1 MPYSRPTLSKIKS
14 QIAADIQ
21 SALPGSDPLLR
32 FSNLGITGVAL
43 ANMINSLYGYLDWI
57 AKQSVPF
64 TATDEFMYAWGALK
78 NVIPIAAAKAT
89 NGSVTL
95 SGSAGTV
102 VPDQTSLAR
111 GDGATFTTQGA
122 GTIGVGGTVTVNAS
136 ADVAGS
142 AGNTATGSTMT
153 LSVAISGA
161 QSSGSVSTAFTN
173 GTDTETATSFQTR
186 MLQVYQ
192 NPPQGG
198 SQSDYVTWALEYAGV
213 TRAWCS
219 NNGFGAGTVVV
230 YVMMDVTELAH
241 DGFPQ
246 GTDGVATAETRGA
259 PATGDQLAVA
269 NLIYPLRPVT
279 ALVYVCAPIAQSVN
293 FTISGLST
301 ASAAIKSSVSAAIK
315 NVFLQ
320 FGTPLGGLV
329 DLSYIEAAI
338 AAISGT
344 AGFVITT
351 PSGNIST
358 SVGYLPVLGSITY
371 S

>member
-14 QIAADIQ
+14 QVAADIQ

-43 ANMINSLYGYLDWI
+43 ANMVNSLYGYLDWI
-57 AKQSVPF
+57 AKQAVPF

-78 NVIPIAAAKAT
+78 NVIPLAAVKAS
-89 NGSVTL
+89 N
-95 SGSAGTV
+95 GTV
-102 VPDQTSLAR
+102 TFTGTSGFVIPDQTAIAR

-122 GTIGVGGTVTVNAS
+122 GTIGGGGTVTVSAS
-136 ADVAGS
+136 ADVAGT
-142 AGNTATGSTMT
+142 AGNTAAGSTMT
-153 LSVAISGA
+153 LSIAIAGI
-161 QSSGSVSTAFTN
+161 QSSALVATAFTN
-173 GTDTETATSFQTR
+173 GTDTEDASSFRTR

-198 SQSDYVTWALEYAGV
+198 SQSDYVTWALEYAAV
-213 TRAWCS
+213 TRAWC
-219 NNGFGAGTVVV
+219 NPNGFGAGTAVV

-241 DGFPQ
+241 NGFPQ
-246 GTDGVATAETRGA
+246 GTDGVAAAETRGA
-259 PATGDQLAVA
+259 AATGDQLAVA

-293 FTISGLST
+293 FTISGLSS
-301 ASAAIKSSVSAAIK
+301 ASAAIKAAVSAAITTI
-315 NVFLQ
+315 FAQ
-320 FGTPLGGLV
+320 FGTPLGGIV

-338 AAISGT
+338 AAVSGT

-351 PSGNIST
+351 PSGNIT
-358 SVGYLPVLGSITY
+358 TTTGYLPILGTITY